1 MIRLM
6 KTMKMTQFFLIIV
19 FSTFFTTSCTTLIK
33 QENSNTDYE
42 KDFSTRE
49 VPYDN
54 CFAIL
59 PFTLNYTQSGCYPI
73 IKIKNSFLLLDTG
86 ANFSFVGRTGV
97 CDLFYDNYEKIL
109 NQTNEIPKDNNL
121 NILLQPVGYWIL
133 PSYSDEKKSIPLFFT
148 NTEITPFD
156 GIIGEDCFQKFSNV
170 IIDYKNKVIVFN
182 GEKIKGESVPMIIDE
197 DGLCFIEFLCSDIKE
212 IGLIDTGSDCFIIR
226 SSFMEKTCNYNHIT
240 KEEIEELKKRKV
252 KITEPVNYSVKE
264 IKIGKIK
271 YKKILGMLGSDSRI
285 KMTDEARGRLTEYSL
300 LGFPFFKDKII
311 QLDYENKVFRIK
323 R

>member
-1 MIRLM
+1 MASFYEEYKDDIMAFCGVEDLYGNM
-6 KTMKMTQFFLIIV
+6 EMIV
-19 FSTFFTTSCTTLIK
+19 FPKHFIMYGNLLNVGNIILVEGKISV
-33 QENSNTDYE
+33 
-42 KDFSTRE
+42 KDEE
-49 VPYDN
+49 V
-54 CFAIL
+54 
-59 PFTLNYTQSGCYPI
+59 
-73 IKIKNSFLLLDTG
+73 KLLAERITVAPKTVD
-86 ANFSFVGRTGV
+86 
-97 CDLFYDNYEKIL
+97 
-109 NQTNEIPKDNNL
+109 EIPKDK
-121 NILLQPVGYWIL
+121 NINIFLQPVGYWIL

-240 KEEIEELKKRKV
+240 KEKIEELKKRKV